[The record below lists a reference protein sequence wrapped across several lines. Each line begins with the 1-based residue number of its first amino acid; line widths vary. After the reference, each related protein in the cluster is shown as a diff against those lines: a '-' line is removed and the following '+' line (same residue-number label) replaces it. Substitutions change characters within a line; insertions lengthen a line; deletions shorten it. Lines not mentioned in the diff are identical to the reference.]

1 MTQQVRGVAAFAH
14 FAEFRTIS
22 PIRDWQPDSIKEC
35 LSPKETSVQDLR
47 SFLDLLRA
55 EDELVIVEAPVD
67 PDLEIAEIH
76 RRVIA
81 SGGPALLF
89 TRVKGADFPCVTN
102 LFGTTRRVDLAFGKR
117 PERFLAQLVEAVQDL
132 ASMSAGKLWKH
143 RRLAAAGGRVG
154 LKTVSRGPI
163 LECRQSPPDLGR
175 LPLLKT
181 WPQDGGAFI
190 TLPLVYSEHP
200 DTHCHNLGI
209 YRIQRYDGQ
218 TTGVHWQIQKGGG
231 FHYHVAEERGQALP
245 LTIFVGGPPALILAA
260 IAPLPENLPEL
271 ILASLLQG
279 GKLQRVKNPA
289 GGAPLIAAAEFAIQ
303 GIVPPHIRRTEGPF
317 GDHYGYYSLRHD
329 YPIFQVQQLFHRN
342 DAIFPATVVGKPPQE
357 DFFLGNYIQT
367 LMAPLSRM
375 VMPSI
380 EAIWSYGET
389 GYHSLCSI
397 VVRERYPREAMKF
410 AFRILGEDGGQLAL
424 TKFLVVVDRHLDLT
438 DFRQVLAYA
447 LERAELETDLFII
460 ANLAMDS
467 LDYTGPEINKG
478 SKGILIG
485 VGPPRRK
492 LPHEFAGELP
502 GGARSAAP
510 YCPGCLAV
518 SGPPYGAD
526 PDFPQRL
533 ARDTSLSGWPLVF
546 LVDDARIA
554 STNIAFLWSTFTR
567 FEPAADLYT
576 ASTRLHRH
584 HLCYTPP
591 LVLDCRMK
599 PGYPE
604 ELSADPEVSERVT
617 RRWAEYFP
625 DGRVEGAAD
634 SLGYGGFDLLD

>member
-1 MTQQVRGVAAFAH
+1 MQNL
-14 FAEFRTIS
+14 
-22 PIRDWQPDSIKEC
+22 P
-35 LSPKETSVQDLR
+35 
-47 SFLDLLRA
+47 SFLELLRE
-55 EDELVIVEAPVD
+55 EDQLVTVEAPVD

-81 SGGPALLF
+81 AGGPALLF

-102 LFGTTRRVDLAFGKR
+102 LFGTRKRVDLAFGKR
-117 PERFLAQLVEAVQDL
+117 PEQFLAQLVEAVQDL
-132 ASMSAGKLWKH
+132 ASLSAGKLWKH
-143 RRLAAAGGRVG
+143 RRLAAAGGRIG
-154 LKTVSRGPI
+154 MKTVSRAPI
-163 LECRQSPPDLGR
+163 LECRQSPPDLRR

-181 WPQDGGAFI
+181 WPEDGGAFI
-190 TLPLVYSEHP
+190 TLPLVYTEHP

-209 YRIQRYDGQ
+209 YRIQRYDER

-231 FHYHVAEERGQALP
+231 FHYHVAEQRGQALP

-260 IAPLPENLPEL
+260 IAPLPENVPEL

-279 GKLQRVKNPA
+279 GRLQRVKSPT
-289 GGAPLIAAAEFAIQ
+289 GGPPLIAAAEFAIQ
-303 GIVPPHIRRTEGPF
+303 GKVPPRIRRAEGPF

-329 YPIFQVQQLFHRN
+329 YPVFQVEQLYHRK

-380 EAIWSYGET
+380 KAIWSYGET
-389 GYHSLCSI
+389 GYHSLCCI
-397 VVRERYPREAMKF
+397 VAQERYPREAVKF

-424 TKFLVVVDRHLDLT
+424 TKFLVVVDHHLDLS

-447 LERAELETDLFII
+447 LERAQLETDLFVI

-485 VGPPRRK
+485 VGPPKRE
-492 LPHEFAGELP
+492 LPREFNGELP
-502 GGARSAAP
+502 DGARSAAL
-510 YCPGCLAV
+510 YCPGCLAI
-518 SGPPYGAD
+518 SGPGYSAD
-526 PDFPQRL
+526 PNYPQRL
-533 ARDTSLSGWPLVF
+533 AQDPTIATWPLIFLVEDTSIVS
-546 LVDDARIA
+546 R
-554 STNIAFLWSTFTR
+554 NISFLWSTFTR
-567 FEPAADLYT
+567 FEPAADLYS
-576 ASTRLHRH
+576 ASARLHRH
-584 HLCYTPP
+584 HLCYSPP

-599 PGYPE
+599 PGYPD

-617 RRWAEYFP
+617 RRWKEYFP
-625 DGRVEGAAD
+625 TGRVKGTPN
-634 SLGYGGFDLLD
+634 SLGHTGFALLD